1 VAHIGVMIEAQE
13 GLDWA
18 RWRRIVADADRLG
31 FPALRVSD
39 HCQSVFGVEG
49 RRSLSA
55 WVALALAAEW
65 TERIQL
71 GTMVSPMTFYEPAV
85 LARIALA
92 VDELSGGRL
101 LLGVGTGWNVAEH
114 ERFGIPLPPTWG
126 ERFDRLE
133 EGIRR
138 IRQTLDG
145 RDIPFLI
152 GGGGPLR
159 TRTIAAREAAEWNT
173 GAPDA
178 ETFGAMCVALDDR
191 CREIGRDPSEIRR
204 SLMKGC
210 LVGRDLDELRR
221 RAIEVAKVVP
231 PPRIAGETADEILAS
246 ARKRW
251 FVGTPDEV
259 VAQMRPFAE
268 AGVELFLVQHFLL
281 DDADLLE
288 LLATEVEPQL
298 AAIPPRW

>member
-1 VAHIGVMIEAQE
+1 MAQVGVMIEAQE
-13 GLDWA
+13 GLDWE
-18 RWRRIVADADRLG
+18 RWRRIVADVERLG
-31 FPALRVSD
+31 FATLRVSD

-65 TERIQL
+65 TARIQL

-85 LARIALA
+85 LGRMALA

-101 LLGVGTGWNVAEH
+101 LLGVGAGWNVAEH
-114 ERFGIPLPPTWG
+114 ERFGIRLPPTWS

-138 IRQTLDG
+138 IRQVFEG
-145 RDIPFLI
+145 REVAFLI
-152 GGGGPLR
+152 GGGGPRR
-159 TRTIAAREAAEWNT
+159 TRTIAAREAVEWNT

-178 ETFGAMCVALDDR
+178 GTFRAMSAGLDDR
-191 CREIGRDPSEIRR
+191 CREIGRDPGAIRR

-210 LVGRDLDELRR
+210 IVGRDLGELRR
-221 RAIEVAKVVP
+221 RAVEIAEVVP
-231 PPRIAGETADEILAS
+231 PPRLAGESADAILAS
-246 ARKRW
+246 ARQRW

-259 VAQMRPFAE
+259 AAQMRPFAE
-268 AGVELFLVQHFLL
+268 AGVDLFLLQHFAL
-281 DDADLLE
+281 DDAGSLE
-288 LLATEVEPQL
+288 LLALEVAPRL
-298 AAIPPRW
+298 AAVRPR